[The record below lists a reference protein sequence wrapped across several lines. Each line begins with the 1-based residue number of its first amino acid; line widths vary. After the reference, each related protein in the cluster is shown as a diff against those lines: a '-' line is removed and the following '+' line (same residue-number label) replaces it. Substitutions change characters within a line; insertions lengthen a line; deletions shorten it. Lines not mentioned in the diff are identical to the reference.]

1 MLSHTVHEVFPR
13 VTEVTTLQTICEVM
27 NKNDIY
33 KSLLSEV
40 HKLLRLYLTVPVSSA
55 TAERTFPALRHLKIF
70 LRSIVRLRRD

>member
-1 MLSHTVHEVFPR
+1 MFPR
-13 VTEVTTLQTICEVM
+13 VAEVTTLQTICEVM

-55 TAERTFPALRHLKIF
+55 TNYGKDFSALRRF
-70 LRSIVRLRRD
+70 LLEK